1 MANPTVTMIA
11 PASWGGPVTGTPSG
25 TVYIPNTYN
34 LVTAQLT
41 DTLALTKLGFVPIMV
56 GEQPVAQLVG
66 ANMNV
71 TTDQALTML
80 VPGNV
85 PFVPRR
91 IVVTNASI
99 SLTTAAGGI
108 YDAASKGGNA
118 IVASTQAYSTLTA
131 SGIALY
137 LTMGTYRR
145 ELGGAALYFALTTAQ
160 GAAATADIYV
170 YGDTITR

>member
-1 MANPTVTMIA
+1 MIA

-25 TVYIPNTYN
+25 TVYVPNGYN
-34 LVTAQLT
+34 TVAALLV
-41 DTLALTKLGFVPIMV
+41 DVVTLESLGFLPIVV
-56 GEQPVAQLVG
+56 GDQPIAQIVG

-71 TTDQALTML
+71 TTDQAFTML
-80 VPGNV
+80 IPGNI

-91 IVVTNASI
+91 IVATNASI

-118 IVASTQAYSTLTA
+118 IVAATQAYSTLT
-131 SGIALY
+131 SSTVALY
-137 LTMGTYRR
+137 LTMGTNRR
-145 ELGGAALYFALTTAQ
+145 EAAGTALYFALTTAQ

-170 YGDTITR
+170 YGDTISR